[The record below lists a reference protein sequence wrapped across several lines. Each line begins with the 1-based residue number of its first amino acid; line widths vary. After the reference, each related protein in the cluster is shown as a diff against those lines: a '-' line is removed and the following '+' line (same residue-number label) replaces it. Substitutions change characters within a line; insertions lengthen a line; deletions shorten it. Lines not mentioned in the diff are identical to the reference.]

1 MFFFKH
7 IVLCARITNSKSSI
21 FNPPYSNVMNQS
33 KPFYLILSFPNE
45 IKKFFVG
52 YVYEIIRNV
61 NKGSCRH
68 KFGMANDL
76 TICIFPIGVS
86 LLHFHIVNVLVW
98 GPLSTLKKHKNNNL
112 RSSIVLQNGAIPLV
126 AMRSK
131 EL

>member
-1 MFFFKH
+1 
-7 IVLCARITNSKSSI
+7 
-21 FNPPYSNVMNQS
+21 MNQS

-112 RSSIVLQNGAIPLV
+112 RSSIVLQNGAIPLA